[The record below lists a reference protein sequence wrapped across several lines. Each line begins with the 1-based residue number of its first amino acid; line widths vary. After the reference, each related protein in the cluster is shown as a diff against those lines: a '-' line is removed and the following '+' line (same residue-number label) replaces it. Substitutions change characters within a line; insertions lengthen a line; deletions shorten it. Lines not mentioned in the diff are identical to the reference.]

1 MKVNNMTSFFCPL
14 TFFAALPQW
23 AESPKRWSLRR
34 IITEYILVFFTNT
47 RKAQQRNVT
56 IIKSCTFIARD
67 VNDTE
72 AEAKTDTR
80 RCTDEAVY
88 A

>member
-1 MKVNNMTSFFCPL
+1 MKVNNMTSFFLSTDIFCC
-14 TFFAALPQW
+14 FATMG
-23 AESPKRWSLRR
+23 R
-34 IITEYILVFFTNT
+34 IPEKMVLTEYILVFFTNT